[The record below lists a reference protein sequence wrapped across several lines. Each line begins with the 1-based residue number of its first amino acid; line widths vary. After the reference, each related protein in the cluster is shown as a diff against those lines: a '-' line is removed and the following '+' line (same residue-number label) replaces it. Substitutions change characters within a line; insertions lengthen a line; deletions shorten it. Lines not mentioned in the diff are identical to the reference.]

1 MHSPDEERSA
11 AGSLQAASYWSSS
24 SAFGSKK
31 GQPGPPRPLPL
42 VHCRRRRT
50 GRPHRHFSPLIF
62 GGDSGSNESA
72 GPTAPAT
79 PPPES
84 AGPTAPATPPPQ
96 MSAQALLAEREANAT
111 RFDDTFKG
119 KWVTVSGQIEKID
132 GGKVYLRGDGF
143 LSDVVLED
151 LSADKQ
157 IPLNVGEEF
166 SATCKVGNYI
176 LGTIFLNSCFGGD
189 SGSNESAGPTAP
201 TPIDLAT
208 TRFDD
213 TFKGKWVTV
222 SARSP
227 NVYRD
232 SR

>member
-1 MHSPDEERSA
+1 
-11 AGSLQAASYWSSS
+11 
-24 SAFGSKK
+24 
-31 GQPGPPRPLPL
+31 
-42 VHCRRRRT
+42 
-50 GRPHRHFSPLIF
+50 
-62 GGDSGSNESA
+62 
-72 GPTAPAT
+72 
-79 PPPES
+79 
-84 AGPTAPATPPPQ
+84 

-208 TRFDD
+208 TRVAPMFIEI
-213 TFKGKWVTV
+213 V
-222 SARSP
+222 
-227 NVYRD
+227 D
-232 SR
+232 SRSGRQEASVDVAQDYDEFDIDVFIEMEEFCNSTRVYGDEGFYALSCASLSLDSHTDVERVSVQTPSGDLRCARNALSDELRTVFACGWR

>member
-1 MHSPDEERSA
+1 M
-11 AGSLQAASYWSSS
+11 
-24 SAFGSKK
+24 KK
-31 GQPGPPRPLPL
+31 GCLWFIVGVVVL
-42 VHCRRRRT
+42 VVLI
-50 GRPHRHFSPLIF
+50 GILAAIF

-72 GPTAPAT
+72 GPTATAT
-79 PPPES
+79 P
-84 AGPTAPATPPPQ
+84 PPPQ

-111 RFDDTFKG
+111 RFDATFKG

-176 LGTIFLNSCFGGD
+176 LGTIFLNSCQ
-189 SGSNESAGPTAP
+189 
-201 TPIDLAT
+201 
-208 TRFDD
+208 
-213 TFKGKWVTV
+213 
-222 SARSP
+222 
-227 NVYRD
+227 
-232 SR
+232 

>member
-1 MHSPDEERSA
+1 M
-11 AGSLQAASYWSSS
+11 
-24 SAFGSKK
+24 KK
-31 GQPGPPRPLPL
+31 GCLWFIVGVVVL
-42 VHCRRRRT
+42 VVLI
-50 GRPHRHFSPLIF
+50 GILAAIF

-72 GPTAPAT
+72 GPTALAT
-79 PPPES
+79 PPPT
-84 AGPTAPATPPPQ
+84 ATLAPTATPPPQ

-111 RFDDTFKG
+111 RFDATFKG

-176 LGTIFLNSCFGGD
+176 LGTIFLNSCQ
-189 SGSNESAGPTAP
+189 
-201 TPIDLAT
+201 
-208 TRFDD
+208 
-213 TFKGKWVTV
+213 
-222 SARSP
+222 
-227 NVYRD
+227 
-232 SR
+232 